1 MHIAVLGINYWPD
14 RTGIAPFTTGRC
26 EYLAARGHR
35 VTVFTGFPYYP
46 SWRVPSEYR
55 GRLLS
60 REVRNGVSIFRSW
73 LYVPHLVT
81 GTRRILHEA
90 SFIASASIRTLARVR
105 REKPDLLFVVSPP
118 LGLGLTAFTLS
129 RLWKVP
135 YIFHVADLQPDAAL
149 ELGMLGRSRT
159 LSALFAI
166 ERLAYRS
173 AARVSTLTH
182 AIRRRIVEKGVTPEK
197 VVLFS
202 DWADPAL
209 FDIPLDDCGDEFKR
223 SFGLRGRFLVL
234 HAGNVGVKQGLEV
247 MLNAAELSR
256 TRDDIAWLV
265 AGEGAMRETLQ
276 EHARSRGL
284 GNLWFIPLQPDSIF
298 REMLAAAD
306 VCLVTQR
313 KTVGDV
319 VFPSKVLTLL
329 AAGRP
334 VIASLNMSS
343 AVARAIQ
350 EAGAGLL
357 AKPEDP
363 GALLTS
369 VLALQSNAE
378 ARAAMRSHGRSY
390 ARRHWDREQILPL
403 FEAELV
409 RVAEPRR
416 TAKAVRYSSRRTTAQ
431 SAADEYRTEC

>member
-1 MHIAVLGINYWPD
+1 MGINYWPD
-14 RTGIAPFTTGRC
+14 QTGIAPFTTGRC

-35 VTVFTGFPYYP
+35 VTVYTGFPYYP

-73 LYVPHLVT
+73 LYVPRHVT

-118 LGLGLTAFTLS
+118 LGLGLTALTLS

-135 YIFHVADLQPDAAL
+135 YIIHVADLQPDAAL
-149 ELGMLGRSRT
+149 ELGMLAPSRT

-182 AIRRRIVEKGVTPEK
+182 AIRRRIVQKGVTPEK

-209 FDIPLDDCGDEFKR
+209 FNIPLDDCGDEFKR
-223 SFGLRGRFLVL
+223 SFGLCGRFLVL

-256 TRDDIAWLV
+256 GNDIAWLV
-265 AGEGAMRETLQ
+265 AGDGAMRETLQ
-276 EHARSRGL
+276 ERARERGL
-284 GNLWFIPLQPDSIF
+284 DNLWFIPLQPDRIF

-350 EAGAGLL
+350 EAEAGLL

-363 GALLTS
+363 SALLTS

-390 ARRHWDREQILPL
+390 ARQHWDRESILPF
-403 FEAELV
+403 FEAELA

-416 TAKAVRYSSRRTTAQ
+416 VATAVRYSSQ
-431 SAADEYRTEC
+431 SISA

>member
-1 MHIAVLGINYWPD
+1 LG
-14 RTGIAPFTTGRC
+14 
-26 EYLAARGHR
+26 
-35 VTVFTGFPYYP
+35 
-46 SWRVPSEYR
+46 
-55 GRLLS
+55 
-60 REVRNGVSIFRSW
+60 
-73 LYVPHLVT
+73 
-81 GTRRILHEA
+81 
-90 SFIASASIRTLARVR
+90 
-105 REKPDLLFVVSPP
+105 
-118 LGLGLTAFTLS
+118 
-129 RLWKVP
+129 
-135 YIFHVADLQPDAAL
+135 
-149 ELGMLGRSRT
+149 
-159 LSALFAI
+159 
-166 ERLAYRS
+166 
-173 AARVSTLTH
+173 
-182 AIRRRIVEKGVTPEK
+182 
-197 VVLFS
+197 
-202 DWADPAL
+202 DPAL

-256 TRDDIAWLV
+256 TRNNIAWLV
-265 AGEGAMRETLQ
+265 AGDGAMRETLQ
-276 EHARSRGL
+276 ERARSRGL

-334 VIASLNMSS
+334 VIASLNVSS

-390 ARRHWDREQILPL
+390 ARRHWDRERILPL

-416 TAKAVRYSSRRTTAQ
+416 TVTAVRYSSQ
-431 SAADEYRTEC
+431 SISA